1 MLAYHLRLAWLS
13 VRRNPVLS
21 LLIVAGIALGVGL
34 STWALTVRHVL
45 SRNPLPHKTDTL
57 HYVRMDAW
65 DPAVDPPHVGGI
77 PTQIT
82 YRDLRGIMESDI
94 PARQAGSY
102 VSNLYVYPEEREIR
116 PFRETVR
123 LTWSDFFAMFDVPFR
138 YGGPWGEAADA
149 RPEAVAVISSEINQK
164 VFGGENSVGR
174 TLRLRDREFT
184 VVGVL
189 DEWRPSIRV
198 YDLTQNPTVAPEDVY
213 IPFNWI
219 LPMELQSSG
228 NRDGWRS
235 VDGDTFAELLE
246 ASESVFIQM
255 WVELD
260 DPADRADYQSFL
272 DAYATEQKALGRFQR
287 PIDNRVTPIPALMKE
302 LEIVPRQAEAMAAA
316 SLLFLLVC
324 ALNLIGLFLGKFLAR
339 APQVGV
345 RRALGATRWQVFLQH
360 LLEAEV
366 VGLAG
371 GALGLALAA
380 GGLALINR
388 AMAEQFSTDAFFRLD
403 ATMVGAAVLL
413 SLVAGFVAG
422 LYPAWRICRVP
433 PARHL
438 KQA

>member
-13 VRRNPVLS
+13 VRRHPVLS
-21 LLIVAGIALGVGL
+21 VLIVAGIALGVGL

-45 SRNPLPHKTDTL
+45 SKNPLPHKDDTL
-57 HYVRMDAW
+57 FYVRLDAW

-77 PTQIT
+77 PTQVT
-82 YRDLRGIMESDI
+82 YRDLRGVMESDI
-94 PARQAGSY
+94 PQREVGSF
-102 VSNLYVYPEEREIR
+102 VSNMYVYPEQREVR
-116 PFRETVR
+116 PFRELVR
-123 LTWSDFFAMFDVPFR
+123 LTWSDFFPMFEVPFR
-138 YGGPWGEAADA
+138 YGGPWDADADA
-149 RPEAVAVISSEINQK
+149 RPEAVAVIGPEVNQK
-164 VFGGENSVGR
+164 LFGGEDSVGR
-174 TLRLRDREFT
+174 TLRLADRDFT

-189 DEWRPSIRV
+189 ADWRPSIRV
-198 YDLTQNPTVAPEDVY
+198 YDLTQNPTVPPEEVF

-219 LPMELQSSG
+219 EPMEVQSSG
-228 NRDGWRS
+228 NRDGWKS
-235 VDGDTFAELLE
+235 IDGETFADRLA

-255 WVELD
+255 WVELA
-260 DPADRADYQSFL
+260 DPGDRAAYQSFL
-272 DAYATEQKALGRFQR
+272 DAYAQGQKRLGRFQR
-287 PIDNRVTPIPALMKE
+287 PLDNRLTPIPALMEE

-345 RRALGATRWQVFLQH
+345 RRALGATRGQVFLEH

-366 VGLAG
+366 VGIAG
-371 GALGLALAA
+371 GVLGLGLAA
-380 GGLALINR
+380 GGLALLNR
-388 AMAEQFSTDAFFRLD
+388 AMAEQFSTDAYFQLD
-403 ATMVGAAVLL
+403 GTMVAAAVLL
-413 SLVAGFVAG
+413 SLVAGLVAG

>member
-21 LLIVAGIALGVGL
+21 VLIVAGIALGVGL

-57 HYVRMDAW
+57 HYVRLDAW
-65 DPAVDPPHVGGI
+65 DPAVDPPHLGGV

-123 LTWSDFFAMFDVPFR
+123 LTWGDFFPMFEVPFR
-138 YGGPWGEAADA
+138 YGGPWDEAADA
-149 RPEAVAVISSEINQK
+149 RPEAVTVISSEINQK
-164 VFGGENSVGR
+164 LFGGENSVGR

-198 YDLTQNPTVAPEDVY
+198 YDLTQNPTVAPEDIY

-219 LPMELQSSG
+219 LPMELPSSG

-235 VDGDTFAELLE
+235 VDGDTFAELLA

-255 WVELD
+255 WVEFD

-272 DAYATEQKALGRFQR
+272 DAYASEQKALGRFQR
-287 PIDNRVTPIPALMKE
+287 PLDNRVTPIPALMEE
-302 LEIVPRQAEAMAAA
+302 LEVVPRQAQAMAAA

-345 RRALGATRWQVFLQH
+345 RRALGATRTQIFLQH

>member
-13 VRRNPVLS
+13 VRRHPVLS
-21 LLIVAGIALGVGL
+21 ALIVAGIALGVGL

-45 SRNPLPHKTDTL
+45 SRNPLPHKDETL
-57 HYVRMDAW
+57 LYVRMDAW
-65 DPAVDPPHVGGI
+65 DPAVDPPHTGGI

-82 YRDLRGIMESDI
+82 YRDLRGIMESDL
-94 PARQAGSY
+94 PLRQAGSY
-102 VSNLYVYPEEREIR
+102 VSNLYVYPESPDVR
-116 PFRETVR
+116 PFRELVR
-123 LTWSDFFAMFDVPFR
+123 LTWSDFFPMFEVPFR
-138 YGGPWGEAADA
+138 YGGPWDEAADA
-149 RPEAVAVISSEINQK
+149 RPEAVAVIGSEVNQTL
-164 VFGGENSVGR
+164 FGGENSVGR

-189 DEWRPSIRV
+189 DDWRPSIRV
-198 YDLTQNPTVAPEDVY
+198 YDLTQNPTVPPEDIY

-219 LPMELQSSG
+219 EPMELQTSG
-228 NRDGWRS
+228 NIDGWRS
-235 VDGDTFAELLE
+235 TDGETFAERIA

-255 WVELD
+255 WVELA
-260 DPADRADYQSFL
+260 DPGDRAAYQSFL
-272 DAYATEQKALGRFQR
+272 DAYAADQKRLGRFQR
-287 PIDNRVTPIPALMKE
+287 PLDNRLTPIPELMEE
-302 LEIVPRQAEAMAAA
+302 LEVVPEQAQAMAAA

-345 RRALGATRWQVFLQH
+345 RRALGASRWNVFLEH
-360 LLEAEV
+360 LLEAEL

-371 GALGLALAA
+371 GALGLGLAA
-380 GGLALINR
+380 GGLALLNR
-388 AMAEQFSTDAFFRLD
+388 AMAEQLASDAYFRLD
-403 ATMVGAAVLL
+403 GTMLAAAVLL
-413 SLVAGFVAG
+413 SLVAGLVAG

>member
-1 MLAYHLRLAWLS
+1 MLGYHLRLAWLS

-21 LLIVAGIALGVGL
+21 VLIVTGIALGVGL

-45 SRNPLPHKTDTL
+45 SRNPLPHKSETL
-57 HYVRMDAW
+57 HYVRLDAW
-65 DPAVDPPHVGGI
+65 DPAVDPPHVGGV

-94 PARQAGSY
+94 PLRQAGSY
-102 VSNLYVYPEEREIR
+102 VSNMYVYPEQREVR
-116 PFRETVR
+116 PFRELVR
-123 LTWSDFFAMFDVPFR
+123 LTWGDFFPMFDVPFR
-138 YGGPWGEAADA
+138 YGGPWDDAADA
-149 RPEAVAVISSEINQK
+149 RPEAVTVISSEMNQK
-164 VFGGENSVGR
+164 LFGGEDSVGR
-174 TLRLRDREFT
+174 TIRLADREFT

-189 DEWRPSIRV
+189 DEWRPAIRV
-198 YDLTQNPTVAPEDVY
+198 YDLTQNPTVGPEDVY

-219 LPMELQSSG
+219 LPMEIQSSG

-255 WVELD
+255 WVEFE
-260 DPADRADYQSFL
+260 DPGDREEYQAFL
-272 DAYATEQKALGRFQR
+272 DAYASEQKALGRFQR
-287 PIDNRVTPIPALMKE
+287 PLDNRVTPIPALMEE
-302 LEIVPRQAEAMAAA
+302 LEVVPRQAQAMAAA

-345 RRALGATRWQVFLQH
+345 RRALGATRTQVFLQH

>member
-1 MLAYHLRLAWLS
+1 
-13 VRRNPVLS
+13 VLS
-21 LLIVAGIALGVGL
+21 ALIVVGIALGVGL

-45 SRNPLPHKTDTL
+45 SRNPLPDKDATL
-57 HYVRMDAW
+57 LYVRMDAW
-65 DPAVDPPHVGGI
+65 DPAVDPPHLGGI

-82 YRDLRGIMESDI
+82 YRDLRGIMESDL
-94 PARQAGSY
+94 PRRQAGSY
-102 VSNLYVYPEEREIR
+102 VSSLYVYPERREVR
-116 PFRETVR
+116 PFREIVR
-123 LTWSDFFAMFDVPFR
+123 LTWSDFFPMFDVPFR
-138 YGGPWGEAADA
+138 HGGPWGREADE
-149 RPEAVAVISSEINQK
+149 RPEAVAVIGGEVNQK
-164 VFGGENSVGR
+164 LFGGENSVGR
-174 TLRLRDREFT
+174 TIRLRDREFT

-189 DEWRPSIRV
+189 DDWRPSIRA
-198 YDLTQNPTVAPEDVY
+198 YDLTQNPTVPPEQVF
-213 IPFNWI
+213 IPFNWTE
-219 LPMELQSSG
+219 PMELQSSG
-228 NRDGWRS
+228 NRDGWKS
-235 VDGDTFAELLE
+235 VDGETFADRLA

-255 WVELD
+255 WVELGD
-260 DPADRADYQSFL
+260 AADRAAYQSFL
-272 DAYATEQKALGRFQR
+272 DAYAEGQKRLGRFQR
-287 PIDNRVTPIPALMKE
+287 PLDNRLTPIPELMEE

-345 RRALGATRWQVFLQH
+345 RRALGATRWQVFLEH

-380 GGLALINR
+380 GGLALLNR
-388 AMAEQFSTDAFFRLD
+388 AMAEQLSSDAFFRLD
-403 ATMVGAAVLL
+403 GTMVAAAVLL
-413 SLVAGFVAG
+413 SLVAGLVAG

>member
-1 MLAYHLRLAWLS
+1 MLGYHLRLAWLS

-21 LLIVAGIALGVGL
+21 ILIVAGIALGVGL

-45 SRNPLPHKTDTL
+45 SKNPLPHKTDTL

-65 DPAVDPPHVGGI
+65 DPAADPPHVGGI

-94 PARQAGSY
+94 PLRQAGSF
-102 VSNLYVYPEEREIR
+102 VSNMYVYPESREVR
-116 PFRETVR
+116 PFRELVR
-123 LTWSDFFAMFDVPFR
+123 LTWGDFFTMFDAPFR
-138 YGGPWGEAADA
+138 YGGPWGEEADA
-149 RPEAVAVISSEINQK
+149 RPEAVAVIGSEINQK
-164 VFGGENSVGR
+164 LFGGENSVGR
-174 TLRLRDREFT
+174 TIRLRDREFT

-198 YDLTQNPTVAPEDVY
+198 YDLTQNPTVAPEKIY

-219 LPMELQSSG
+219 EPMEVATSG
-228 NRDGWRS
+228 NRDGWKS
-235 VDGDTFAELLE
+235 VDGDTFAELLA

-255 WVELD
+255 WVEFA
-260 DPADRADYQSFL
+260 DPGDRAAYQSFL
-272 DAYATEQKALGRFQR
+272 DAYAQGQKELGRFQR
-287 PIDNRVTPIPALMKE
+287 PLDNRLTPIPELMEE
-302 LEIVPRQAEAMAAA
+302 LGIVPKQAQAMAAA

-324 ALNLIGLFLGKFLAR
+324 ALNLVGLFLGKFLAR

-345 RRALGATRWQVFLQH
+345 RRALGATRSQIFLQH

-371 GALGLALAA
+371 GAVGLALAA

-388 AMAEQFSTDAFFRLD
+388 AMAEQFSTDAYFQLD
-403 ATMVGAAVLL
+403 GTMVAAAVLL
-413 SLVAGFVAG
+413 SLVAGLVAG

>member
-1 MLAYHLRLAWLS
+1 MFGYHLRLAWLS
-13 VRRNPVLS
+13 ARRNPVLS
-21 LLIVAGIALGVGL
+21 VLIVVGIALGVGL

-45 SRNPLPHKTDTL
+45 SKNPLPHKTDTL

-65 DPAVDPPHVGGI
+65 DPAADPPHVGGI

-94 PARQAGSY
+94 PLRQAGSF
-102 VSNLYVYPEEREIR
+102 VSNMYVYPESREVR
-116 PFRETVR
+116 PFRELVR
-123 LTWSDFFAMFDVPFR
+123 LTWGDFFAMFDTPFR
-138 YGGPWGEAADA
+138 YGGAWGEAADA
-149 RPEAVAVISSEINQK
+149 RPEAVAVIDAEINQK
-164 VFGGENSVGR
+164 LFGGENSVGR
-174 TLRLRDREFT
+174 TIRLRDREFT

-189 DEWRPSIRV
+189 DDWRPAIRI
-198 YDLTQNPTVAPEDVY
+198 YDLTQNPTVPPEKIF

-219 LPMELQSSG
+219 EPMEVASSG

-235 VDGDTFAELLE
+235 VEGETWVDRLAI
-246 ASESVFIQM
+246 SESVFIQM
-255 WVELD
+255 WVEFD
-260 DPADRADYQSFL
+260 DPGDKAAYRSFL
-272 DAYATEQKALGRFQR
+272 DAYAQGQKELGRFQR
-287 PIDNRVTPIPALMKE
+287 PLDNRVTPIPELMEE
-302 LEIVPRQAEAMAAA
+302 LGIVPRQAQAMAAA

-324 ALNLIGLFLGKFLAR
+324 ALNLVGLFLGKFLAR

-345 RRALGATRWQVFLQH
+345 RRALGATRWQIFLQH

-371 GALGLALAA
+371 GVVGLGLAA

-388 AMAEQFSTDAFFRLD
+388 AMAEQFSTDAYFQLD
-403 ATMVGAAVLL
+403 GTMVAAAVLL
-413 SLVAGFVAG
+413 SLVAGLVAG